1 MISCEPGEGLTT
13 ECGLARR
20 GLPTEQKQKLSGR
33 KLLLTVRLPLTR
45 LAPVALG
52 TLSHKGRGKK
62 AATLLWT
69 QNPGSAATMTLMVPE
84 TSAIRRSVLES

>member
-52 TLSHKGRGKK
+52 TLSHKGRATVFVFKRFL
-62 AATLLWT
+62 AAMGFYLARW
-69 QNPGSAATMTLMVPE
+69 
-84 TSAIRRSVLES
+84 R